1 MASPRSGGYWP
12 DGQVEGFGASGGPTE
27 IGTHVCESTTRNNR
41 LMFAN
46 LRPAIAVMSRFD
58 SSEEPTVISM
68 IAG

>member
-1 MASPRSGGYWP
+1 
-12 DGQVEGFGASGGPTE
+12 
-27 IGTHVCESTTRNNR
+27 
-41 LMFAN
+41 MFAN